1 MSELRTELEK
11 IAATFVS
18 SVLAAMK
25 STSLADLAS
34 EAQGAGRAPAARPA
48 RTRRPGR
55 PAKGLAFTATAG
67 ATRPAP
73 AAARPAKSGKRYRA
87 SAEEVTSQKKL
98 ALDTART
105 LKPGFAKGEVM
116 KKSGSKT
123 DLGRALSLLVAEGQ
137 LTKKGDRRKTRYW
150 VK

>member
-1 MSELRTELEK
+1 MEIHMSNLRTQLDQ

-18 SVLAAMK
+18 SVLSAMK
-25 STSLADLAS
+25 SSSLADLAGNV
-34 EAQGAGRAPAARPA
+34 AGASAPKRG
-48 RTRRPGR
+48 PGR
-55 PAKGLAFTATAG
+55 PRRVA
-67 ATRPAP
+67 AP
-73 AAARPAKSGKRYRA
+73 AQRVAVSAAKVAAPKRAKSGKRYRA
-87 SAEEVTSQKKL
+87 SAEEVAAQKKV
-98 ALDTART
+98 AYETART

-123 DLGRALSLLVAEGQ
+123 DLGRALSLLVAEGK